1 MDPQSR
7 IIVVCGKGGVG
18 KTTLSLA
25 LGLKHANEG
34 RRVVIVSSHPV
45 PELAIA
51 VSLEGIATR
60 FPIAARNLF
69 VVHLDPKEL
78 LREVVEQN
86 FPVQMVAQAILNS
99 SIFKNLVEVAP
110 GLKEFYFLARL
121 QQLAERKATAAGAD
135 GPDYELLIW
144 DAPASGHFL
153 STLRSARAFEKYLT
167 GPLASTGAEMDR
179 FFSNSANIKILA
191 LTPLEEMAIAE
202 TIEMTES
209 LARDFQLRCSSLIL
223 NMVSPLVTAGEEE
236 AKSLRVDDETSPAL
250 RFAIDRGMLERERS
264 IDLRT
269 AIPAPQICV
278 PRIREWN
285 GDLDLLGQV
294 GEWLESAAK
303 PLASSRA

>member
-1 MDPQSR
+1 MDPQAR
-7 IIVVCGKGGVG
+7 IVVVCGKGGVG

-25 LGLKHANEG
+25 LGLKHANQG
-34 RRVVIVSSHPV
+34 RRVVIVSSHPL

-60 FPIAARNLF
+60 FPAAARNLF
-69 VVHLDPKEL
+69 VVHLNPREL

-121 QQLAERKATAAGAD
+121 QELAERKATAIGAG

-153 STLRSARAFEKYLT
+153 STLRSARAFEAFLT
-167 GPLASTGAEMDR
+167 GPLASAGAEMNR
-179 FFSNSANIKILA
+179 FFSNSAHMQILA
-191 LTPLEEMAIAE
+191 VTPLEEMAIAE
-202 TIEMTES
+202 TVEMTES
-209 LARDFQLRCSSLIL
+209 LKHDFQLRCTALIL
-223 NMVSPLVTAGEEE
+223 NLVSPLVTAGEEE
-236 AKSLRVDDETSPAL
+236 VAELKVDDETSPAL
-250 RFAIDRGMLERERS
+250 RFAIDRGKLERERS
-264 IDLRT
+264 IDIGK
-269 AIPAPQICV
+269 AIRAPRVCV
-278 PRIREWN
+278 PRIREWS

-294 GEWLESAAK
+294 
-303 PLASSRA
+303 SRFLDLPQSL

>member
-1 MDPQSR
+1 MDPQAR
-7 IIVVCGKGGVG
+7 IVVVCGKGGVG

-25 LGLKHANEG
+25 LGLKHANQG
-34 RRVVIVSSHPV
+34 RRVVIVSSHPL

-60 FPIAARNLF
+60 FPAAARNLF
-69 VVHLDPKEL
+69 VVHLNPREL

-121 QQLAERKATAAGAD
+121 QELAERKAAAAGAA

-153 STLRSARAFEKYLT
+153 STLRSARAFEAFLT
-167 GPLASTGAEMDR
+167 GPLASAGAEMDR
-179 FFSNSANIKILA
+179 FFSNSAHMQILA
-191 LTPLEEMAIAE
+191 VTPLEEMAIAE
-202 TIEMTES
+202 TVEMTES
-209 LARDFQLRCSSLIL
+209 LKHDFQLRCTALIL
-223 NMVSPLVTAGEEE
+223 NLVSPLVTAGEEE
-236 AKSLRVDDETSPAL
+236 VAELKVDDETSPAL
-250 RFAIDRGMLERERS
+250 RFAIDRGKLERERS
-264 IDLRT
+264 IDIGK
-269 AIPAPQICV
+269 AIRAPRVCV
-278 PRIREWN
+278 PRIREWS

-294 GEWLESAAK
+294 
-303 PLASSRA
+303 SRFLDLPQSL